1 MHRVPVCAGDARR
14 FAHQEHR
21 RPGRRGARTTRGCL
35 LRFHRGRRG
44 QPSRRR
50 AVRARDGHPAHPR
63 ALQGQRAGARGPARR
78 PAHFHVRYRD
88 HVGSAD
94 PRRKAARVRGVE
106 RQARLEPARGA
117 DPAGGGHRE
126 FRHLAVAGRAR
137 PRRHAQGD
145 RRSPQRRARQGDAL
159 GRRARAHRHARRQ
172 RNRDRRAGRLRRADQ
187 ARSADVRQA
196 GQGRQDS
203 GAMKILVL
211 RGDGIGPEIT
221 AATLAVLDRANT
233 LFKLGLQWQ
242 HEEIGLP
249 ALKKEG
255 TTLPARV
262 LEAARSAE
270 GVILGPLSTYEYPA
284 REKGGIN
291 PSAEFRTKLDLYANI
306 RPARSRLG
314 AGLTGKPV
322 DLVIYRENT
331 EGFYADRN
339 MHAGLGEFMPTED
352 MALAV
357 RRVTAKCCERIAV
370 RAFEGAMSRRRK
382 VTAVHKANVF
392 RVSDGLYLREVRKVA
407 RDFPKVQLE
416 EVIVDAMAALLLR
429 DPMRFDVIVAEN
441 MYGDILSDEASEL
454 SGGLGLGGSIN
465 AGDDYCVAQAQH
477 GSAPDIAG
485 KDRAN
490 PTSLILSAAMLLEW
504 LSGPGA
510 NRALAA
516 AAKSLDAVAGARRA
530 FQASATA
537 SPTSKR
543 CAGAPC
549 VAHAPCTPTC

>member
-1 MHRVPVCAGDARR
+1 
-14 FAHQEHR
+14 
-21 RPGRRGARTTRGCL
+21 
-35 LRFHRGRRG
+35 
-44 QPSRRR
+44 
-50 AVRARDGHPAHPR
+50 
-63 ALQGQRAGARGPARR
+63 
-78 PAHFHVRYRD
+78 
-88 HVGSAD
+88 
-94 PRRKAARVRGVE
+94 
-106 RQARLEPARGA
+106 
-117 DPAGGGHRE
+117 
-126 FRHLAVAGRAR
+126 
-137 PRRHAQGD
+137 
-145 RRSPQRRARQGDAL
+145 
-159 GRRARAHRHARRQ
+159 
-172 RNRDRRAGRLRRADQ
+172 
-187 ARSADVRQA
+187 
-196 GQGRQDS
+196 
-203 GAMKILVL
+203 MKILVL
-211 RGDGIGPEIT
+211 PGDGIGPEIT
-221 AATLAVLDRANT
+221 AAMLAVLDRANV
-233 LFKLGLQWQ
+233 LFKLGIQWQ
-242 HEEIGLP
+242 HEEIGLT

-262 LEAARSAE
+262 LDAARSSE

-291 PSAEFRTKLDLYANI
+291 PSAEFRTRLDLYANI

-314 AGLTGKPV
+314 VGLTGKPV

-357 RRVTAKCCERIAV
+357 RRVTAKCCERIAR
-370 RAFEGAMSRRRK
+370 RAFEAAMSRRRK

-465 AGDDYCVAQAQH
+465 AGDAHCIAQAQH
-477 GSAPDIAG
+477 GSAPDIAD
-485 KDRAN
+485 KDKAN

-504 LSGPGA
+504 MAARRGKDA
-510 NRALAA
+510 FAA
-516 AAKSLDAVAGARRA
+516 AARNIDAAVD
-530 FQASATA
+530 ATLKNPA
-537 SPTSKR
+537 TRTADLGGKIGTR
-543 CAGAPC
+543 QFAEAVTAKLG
-549 VAHAPCTPTC
+549 